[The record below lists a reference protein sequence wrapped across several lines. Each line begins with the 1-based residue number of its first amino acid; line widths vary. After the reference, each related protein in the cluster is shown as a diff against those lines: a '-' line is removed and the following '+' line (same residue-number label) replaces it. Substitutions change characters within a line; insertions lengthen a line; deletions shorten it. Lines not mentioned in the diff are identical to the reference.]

1 MEEDWELS
9 KEEYLKLGIVY
20 IVFIAGLLIGRL
32 HNNWLG
38 MILFIDFIIVFWL
51 LNVLRVKK

>member
-20 IVFIAGLLIGRL
+20 IVFIAGLLIGKSYTSWISL
-32 HNNWLG
+32 
-38 MILFIDFIIVFWL
+38 ILFIDFIICFWL
-51 LNVLRVKK
+51 INILRIKK